1 MRSAELLREAI
12 ELSRLQVKLHGVV
25 RGTRDIDIV
34 PDPADSN
41 LGRLAAVLRELDAR
55 QIGVDT
61 EFLPI
66 AHGDT

>member
-1 MRSAELLREAI
+1 LGRS
-12 ELSRLQVKLHGVV
+12 QPC
-25 RGTRDIDIV
+25 IV

-41 LGRLAAVLRELDAR
+41 LERLAAVLRKLDAR